1 MDDILSRRPIVV
13 ALAGPNGAGKSSF
26 YRTYLQHSG
35 LRFVNADVLALELG
49 IDPYKAAQTADD
61 VRRQLVAMRESF
73 IFETVFSDPV
83 GDKLNFHKEAEE
95 AGYTA
100 LLLFIGI
107 PTAQFSDM
115 RVSIRVSKGGHD
127 VPRDKLAERFPRILE
142 NLRKALVSL
151 RNVRVYDISS
161 MKRPYRLVLKLQDGS
176 AMELHSPTPDWLRPL
191 LPAQ

>member
-49 IDPYKAAQTADD
+49 IDPYKAAQAADD

-83 GDKLNFHKEAEE
+83 GDKLSFLKEAEE

-151 RNVRVYDISS
+151 RNVRVYDNSS
-161 MKRPYRLVLKLQDGS
+161 MKRPYRLVLKLQNGS

>member
-1 MDDILSRRPIVV
+1 MNDILSRRPIVV

-61 VRRQLVAMRESF
+61 LRRQLVAMRESF

-83 GDKLNFHKEAEE
+83 GDKLNFLKEAEE

-151 RNVRVYDISS
+151 RNVRVYDNSS

-176 AMELHSPTPDWLRPL
+176 AMELHSPTPDWLRTL

>member
-49 IDPYKAAQTADD
+49 IDPYKAAQAADD

-83 GDKLNFHKEAEE
+83 GDKLNFLKEAEE

-151 RNVRVYDISS
+151 RNVRVYDNSS

>member
-73 IFETVFSDPV
+73 IFETVLSDPV
-83 GDKLNFHKEAEE
+83 GEKLNFLKEAEE

-151 RNVRVYDISS
+151 RNLRVYDNSS

>member
-83 GDKLNFHKEAEE
+83 GDKLNFLKEAEE

-151 RNVRVYDISS
+151 RNVRVYDNSS

-176 AMELHSPTPDWLRPL
+176 AMELRSPTPDWLRAL